1 MPAQPDEPLS
11 PPNDGMELARK
22 NSLFHAK
29 EMVLTAEQEAAQKQ
43 KLIDELKPLMDQKVE
58 SMIVMQK
65 FTTQKTI
72 KEHEFFVDN
81 NQQLKQQ
88 AALIERGREREEK
101 ANDFLEEIIPKLES
115 TCESLENQEE
125 LTAEK
130 VMNEM
135 VQDG

>member
-1 MPAQPDEPLS
+1 M
-11 PPNDGMELARK
+11 
-22 NSLFHAK
+22 
-29 EMVLTAEQEAAQKQ
+29 TAEQEAAQKQ

>member
-1 MPAQPDEPLS
+1 
-11 PPNDGMELARK
+11 MELARK

>member
-58 SMIVMQK
+58 SMIVM
-65 FTTQKTI
+65 
-72 KEHEFFVDN
+72 
-81 NQQLKQQ
+81 
-88 AALIERGREREEK
+88 
-101 ANDFLEEIIPKLES
+101 
-115 TCESLENQEE
+115 
-125 LTAEK
+125 
-130 VMNEM
+130 
-135 VQDG
+135 